1 MNNKKIIYIIL
12 ACIIVIGAI
21 VTGFKGLNVSIKYSP
36 NKQIEI
42 NLGKEFDKD
51 EIRQIVKDVIGNKEI
66 IIQKVELY
74 EEIVSITVR
83 EITDE
88 QVEQINAKLNEKYG
102 TSNEVKDLVVTE
114 NANLKISDI
123 VKPYIFPIALS
134 LIIII
139 VYAGI
144 RFRKINIFE
153 VLGKIIGMNIL
164 AEALYVSALAI
175 TRLEVNIV
183 TIPMAI
189 AIYTLVT
196 FVIFNELENK
206 ETKIASEQKKK

>member
-1 MNNKKIIYIIL
+1 MKNRKIIYIIL

-21 VTGFKGLNVSIKYSP
+21 ITGFKGLNVSLKYSP

-74 EEIVSITVR
+74 EEIVSIIVR

>member
-144 RFRKINIFE
+144 KFRKINIFE

-189 AIYTLVT
+189 AIYALVT

>member
-1 MNNKKIIYIIL
+1 MKNRKIIYIIL

-21 VTGFKGLNVSIKYSP
+21 ITGFKGLNVSLKYSP

-206 ETKIASEQKKK
+206 ETKVSSEQKKK

>member
-1 MNNKKIIYIIL
+1 MKNRKIIYIIL

-21 VTGFKGLNVSIKYSP
+21 ITGFKGLNVSLKYSP

-206 ETKIASEQKKK
+206 ETKIESEQKKK

>member
-1 MNNKKIIYIIL
+1 MKNRKIIYIIL

-21 VTGFKGLNVSIKYSP
+21 ITGFKGLNVSLKYSP

-102 TSNEVKDLVVTE
+102 TSNEVKDLVITE

-206 ETKIASEQKKK
+206 ETKVSSEQKKK